1 MIRTFSDS
9 TEDISYIGK
18 DATMETFIGPT
29 NQSYPSHTEQIT
41 EWKYTD
47 DTDVRDDRGRYFPDI
62 GFDSTTPLS
71 RGTFNTDYIRKYPI
85 PTDGTIAVA
94 EFSFGFRPDPL
105 NTGNPGFPPNF
116 LRNNSTFGLRWAAPA
131 DDLNSAWYDLDLM
144 PIAWMSSE
152 PGGEPQT
159 LVDGSTGLIIKLEKT
174 GAIYKAQQL
183 LSTTESMGSDRATFP
198 IMKKKY
204 FVNVA
209 VVSTSTADNLVAS
222 GTAPL
227 PEQCESYTSN
237 DEQFL
242 QFDLE
247 NRINDK
253 SDKLIGS

>member
-1 MIRTFSDS
+1 
-9 TEDISYIGK
+9 
-18 DATMETFIGPT
+18 
-29 NQSYPSHTEQIT
+29 
-41 EWKYTD
+41 
-47 DTDVRDDRGRYFPDI
+47 
-62 GFDSTTPLS
+62 
-71 RGTFNTDYIRKYPI
+71 
-85 PTDGTIAVA
+85 
-94 EFSFGFRPDPL
+94 
-105 NTGNPGFPPNF
+105 
-116 LRNNSTFGLRWAAPA
+116 
-131 DDLNSAWYDLDLM
+131 
-144 PIAWMSSE
+144 MSSE